1 MCCCASGDCVW
12 PCNNWCSA
20 CFLSGDLMNA
30 HKLMIPLLALPL
42 ALLLIAGCGSRDKRL
57 TQVLRLQSE
66 TNKEM
71 VRLNREVAQGI
82 SQLTK
87 ENAEFRKEALAVQ
100 KQLNTQRAEIIVKQ
114 ERLDAERRQLLL
126 HDPLIAKAITHVGI
140 TLACLLPVGLC
151 WFLLQRPP
159 LVERDPLAND
169 LLLEDLT
176 SKQPVLITP
185 LTIDPPRALPF
196 HSEAGGNSTGV

>member
-1 MCCCASGDCVW
+1 M
-12 PCNNWCSA
+12 
-20 CFLSGDLMNA
+20 
-30 HKLMIPLLALPL
+30 
-42 ALLLIAGCGSRDKRL
+42 
-57 TQVLRLQSE
+57 
-66 TNKEM
+66 EM

-87 ENAEFRKEALAVQ
+87 ENAEFRMEALALQ
-100 KQLNTQRAEIIVKQ
+100 KQLHAQRAEILVKQ

-126 HDPLIAKAITHVGI
+126 HDPLIAKAITHIGI

-159 LVERDPLAND
+159 SVEWDPVAND

-176 SKQPVLITP
+176 SARPVLITP
-185 LTIDPPRALPF
+185 LTIESPRALPF
-196 HSEAGGNSTGV
+196 HSEIGGNSTDA

>member
-1 MCCCASGDCVW
+1 
-12 PCNNWCSA
+12 
-20 CFLSGDLMNA
+20 MNA
-30 HKLMIPLLALPL
+30 HKRMIPLLALI
-42 ALLLIAGCGSRDKRL
+42 LIAGCGSQDKRL
-57 TQVLRLQSE
+57 TQVLRLQAE
-66 TNKEM
+66 TNQEM

-87 ENAEFRKEALAVQ
+87 ENAEFRKEALALQ

-114 ERLDAERRQLLL
+114 EQLDTERRQILL

-151 WFLLQRPP
+151 WFLLKRPP
-159 LVERDPLAND
+159 SVELDSVVND

-176 SKQPVLITP
+176 SVQPVLITSR
-185 LTIDPPRALPF
+185 TIDTPRRLPF
-196 HSEAGGNSTGV
+196 HSAAAGDLTDV

>member
-1 MCCCASGDCVW
+1 
-12 PCNNWCSA
+12 
-20 CFLSGDLMNA
+20 MNA
-30 HKLMIPLLALPL
+30 HKLMIPLLAL
-42 ALLLIAGCGSRDKRL
+42 LLIGCGSRDKRL
-57 TQVLRLQSE
+57 AQVLRLQAE
-66 TNKEM
+66 TNQEM

-100 KQLNTQRAEIIVKQ
+100 KQLHAQRAEIIVKQ

-126 HDPLIAKAITHVGI
+126 HDPLIARAITHVGI

-159 LVERDPLAND
+159 SVVDPLAND

-176 SKQPVLITP
+176 SPRPVLITP

-196 HSEAGGNSTGV
+196 HSEIGGNSTDA

>member
-1 MCCCASGDCVW
+1 
-12 PCNNWCSA
+12 
-20 CFLSGDLMNA
+20 MNA
-30 HKLMIPLLALPL
+30 HQLMIPPL
-42 ALLLIAGCGSRDKRL
+42 ALLLIAGCGSRDERL
-57 TQVLRLQSE
+57 AQVLRQQAE

-82 SQLTK
+82 SQLTTA
-87 ENAEFRKEALAVQ
+87 NAEFRKEALALQ
-100 KQLNTQRAEIIVKQ
+100 KQLHTQRAEMLVKQ

-159 LVERDPLAND
+159 SVEQDLIASD

-176 SKQPVLITP
+176 SARPVLIAP
-185 LTIDPPRALPF
+185 LTLESPRGLPF
-196 HSEAGGNSTGV
+196 HSEALSDSGSS

>member
-1 MCCCASGDCVW
+1 
-12 PCNNWCSA
+12 
-20 CFLSGDLMNA
+20 MNA
-30 HKLMIPLLALPL
+30 HKRMIPLLALI
-42 ALLLIAGCGSRDKRL
+42 LIAGCGSQDERL
-57 TQVLRLQSE
+57 TQVLRLQAE
-66 TNKEM
+66 TNQEM

-87 ENAEFRKEALAVQ
+87 ENAEFRKEALALQ

-114 ERLDAERRQLLL
+114 EQLDTERRQILL

-151 WFLLQRPP
+151 WFLLKRPP
-159 LVERDPLAND
+159 SVELDQVVND

-176 SKQPVLITP
+176 SVQPVLITSRA
-185 LTIDPPRALPF
+185 IDTPRRLPF
-196 HSEAGGNSTGV
+196 HSAAAGDPTDV

>member
-1 MCCCASGDCVW
+1 
-12 PCNNWCSA
+12 
-20 CFLSGDLMNA
+20 MNA
-30 HKLMIPLLALPL
+30 HKLMTPLLATPL
-42 ALLLIAGCGSRDKRL
+42 LAVLLIAGCGSEDKRL
-57 TQVLRLQSE
+57 TQVLRLQAD
-66 TNKEM
+66 TNMEM

-82 SQLTK
+82 SQLTTA
-87 ENAEFRKEALAVQ
+87 NAEFRKEALALQ
-100 KQLNTQRAEIIVKQ
+100 KQLHTQRAEILVKQ

-159 LVERDPLAND
+159 SVELDPLASD

-176 SKQPVLITP
+176 SARPVLFAPPT
-185 LTIDPPRALPF
+185 LDPPRGLPF
-196 HSEAGGNSTGV
+196 HSEATSDSGSS

>member
-1 MCCCASGDCVW
+1 
-12 PCNNWCSA
+12 
-20 CFLSGDLMNA
+20 MNA
-30 HKLMIPLLALPL
+30 HKRMILHLAIPLLAV
-42 ALLLIAGCGSRDKRL
+42 LLIAGCGSEDKRL
-57 TQVLRLQSE
+57 TQALRLQAE
-66 TNKEM
+66 TNQEM

-87 ENAEFRKEALAVQ
+87 ENAEFRKEALALQ
-100 KQLNTQRAEIIVKQ
+100 KELHTQRTEILVKQ

-140 TLACLLPVGLC
+140 TLACLLPAGLC

-159 LVERDPLAND
+159 SVDLDPLASD

-176 SKQPVLITP
+176 SKRPVLIAP
-185 LTIDPPRALPF
+185 LTLDPPRGLPF
-196 HSEAGGNSTGV
+196 HPETPSGSGNS